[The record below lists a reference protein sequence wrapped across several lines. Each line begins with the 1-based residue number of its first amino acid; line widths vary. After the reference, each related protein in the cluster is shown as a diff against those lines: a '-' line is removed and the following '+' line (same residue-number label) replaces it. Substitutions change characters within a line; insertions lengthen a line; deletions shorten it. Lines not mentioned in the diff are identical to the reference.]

1 MVETEGSTPSNPI
14 DEFIATA
21 KQELEKVHSQIDE
34 INLLIEQSQ
43 GEVEKLA
50 ERNASITAE
59 IHFLQS
65 NFATVPREDIR
76 STYEAAQDAQQRLFT
91 MRGQVE
97 KLASDKKIL
106 ERFAEFLNRT
116 ASILDSTKGLST
128 SGAAIASDSVIEQI
142 IAAQE
147 EERRM
152 ITRQI
157 HDGPAQGLSNF
168 ILQAEIALRLLDIDQ
183 EKARQEITNL
193 QQTAGAT
200 FAQLRDFIF
209 DLRPMMLDDLGLV
222 PTIRRYVDAIQEKT
236 GMSISLVVTG
246 SEHRLE
252 SHREVLIFRA
262 IQDALA
268 NVRDYA
274 QATQTK
280 ITVDIGERLVRT
292 TIEDNGSGFDPQTMN
307 SNEDIGQGG
316 GLRKLRDRIQMVGG
330 TIDVQSNPG
339 QGSRVIFTIP
349 TTG

>member
-1 MVETEGSTPSNPI
+1 MVESEGSKPTNAI
-14 DEFIATA
+14 EDFIAAT
-21 KQELEKVHSQIDE
+21 KQELEKVHNQVGE

-43 GEVEKLA
+43 GEVEKLV
-50 ERNASITAE
+50 ERNSSITAE
-59 IHFLQS
+59 VHFLQS
-65 NFATVPREDIR
+65 NFDTVPREDIR

-106 ERFAEFLNRT
+106 ERFAEFLTRT
-116 ASILDSTKGLST
+116 ASILDSTQGLSASSVT
-128 SGAAIASDSVIEQI
+128 IASDSVIEQI

-183 EKARQEITNL
+183 DKARQEIANL

-222 PTIRRYVDAIQEKT
+222 PTIRRYVDAIKEKS
-236 GMSISLVVTG
+236 GMDISLVITG
-246 SEHRLE
+246 SERRLD

-262 IQDALA
+262 VQDALA
-268 NVRDYA
+268 NVRDFA
-274 QATQTK
+274 NATQTK

-292 TIEDNGSGFDPQTMN
+292 TIEDNGSGFDTQTMN
-307 SNEDIGQGG
+307 NVEDMGQGG
-316 GLRKLRDRIQMVGG
+316 GLRKLRDRINMVGG

-339 QGSRVIFTIP
+339 QGSRVIFAIP

>member
-1 MVETEGSTPSNPI
+1 MAETEGSQPTNAI
-14 DEFIATA
+14 DDFIATTR
-21 KQELEKVHSQIDE
+21 QELEKVHSQIDE

-43 GEVEKLA
+43 GEVEKLV
-50 ERNASITAE
+50 ERNAGITAE
-59 IHFLQS
+59 VHFLQS
-65 NFATVPREDIR
+65 NFDTVPREDIR

-116 ASILDSTKGLST
+116 INMLDSTQGLNT
-128 SGAAIASDSVIEQI
+128 SGAVVASDSVIEQI

-183 EKARQEITNL
+183 DKARQEIANL

-222 PTIRRYVDAIQEKT
+222 PTIRRYVDAIQEKS
-236 GMSISLVVTG
+236 GMKISLVVTG
-246 SEHRLE
+246 SERRLD

-262 IQDALA
+262 VQEALA
-268 NVRDYA
+268 AVRDFA

-292 TIEDNGSGFDPQTMN
+292 TIEDNGTGFDPQAMG
-307 SNEDIGQGG
+307 SDEEIGQGG
-316 GLRKLRDRIQMVGG
+316 GLRKLRDRINLVGG
-330 TIDVQSNPG
+330 TIDVQSSPG
-339 QGSRVIFTIP
+339 QGSRVIFAIP

>member
-1 MVETEGSTPSNPI
+1 MVETEGSKPSNTI
-14 DEFIATA
+14 EDFIATT

-59 IHFLQS
+59 VHFLQS
-65 NFATVPREDIR
+65 NFNTVPRDDIR

-116 ASILDSTKGLST
+116 ASILDSTKGLSVSST
-128 SGAAIASDSVIEQI
+128 AIVSDSVIEQI

-183 EKARQEITNL
+183 QKAREEIANL

-200 FAQLRDFIF
+200 FSQLRDFIF
-209 DLRPMMLDDLGLV
+209 DLRPMMLDDLGLI
-222 PTIRRYVDAIQEKT
+222 PTIRRYVDAIQEKS
-236 GMSISLVVTG
+236 GMNINLVVTG
-246 SEHRLE
+246 SERRLE

-274 QATQTK
+274 KATQAK
-280 ITVDIGERLVRT
+280 ITVDLGERLVRT
-292 TIEDNGSGFDPQTMN
+292 TIEDNGTGFDPQTMN
-307 SNEDIGQGG
+307 NVEDMGQGS
-316 GLRKLRDRIQMVGG
+316 GLRKLRDRINMVGG
-330 TIDVQSNPG
+330 SIDVQSNPG
-339 QGSRVIFTIP
+339 QGSRIVFSIP
-349 TTG
+349 TAG